1 MPAQM
6 NFKIKNYS
14 RCAGS
19 TGFTLIE
26 LLVVLGIVGALAGV
40 VLPNLPMTSGSQ
52 VRNAISNF
60 ASTARATYDSAI
72 LTNRVHRLVLKPKS
86 GEYWAE
92 AVPIGFAGR
101 AGEPS
106 MDANELAAKSEAR
119 AKLKE
124 ELDKAAAEPRKSA
137 EDEKRFYSARSILV
151 IRRHIL
157 NKVEWKEVDDAI
169 LYRHKLPGSTAFA
182 SIITDQMPQPL
193 LFGDAKDTDK
203 AYIYFFP
210 SGEAQLSSV
219 QIGIVGNNKQIED
232 NAAKFTLN
240 VDPLSGRTEVLEGFI
255 DSEFVSKKK

>member
-1 MPAQM
+1 MPSQEIL
-6 NFKIKNYS
+6 KTRKKLK
-14 RCAGS
+14 CACS

-106 MDANELAAKSEAR
+106 LDATELAAKAEAR

-124 ELDKAAAEPRKSA
+124 DLDKAAAEPRKSV
-137 EDEKRFYSARSILV
+137 EDEKRFYNARSILV

-169 LYRHKLPGSTAFA
+169 LYKHKLPGSTAFA

-193 LFGDAKDTDK
+193 DFLDAKDSDK

-219 QIGIVGNNKQIED
+219 QIGIISSQKQIDE

-240 VDPLSGRTEVLEGFI
+240 VDPLSGKTEILEGFI
-255 DSEFVSKKK
+255 DSEFVKKKK